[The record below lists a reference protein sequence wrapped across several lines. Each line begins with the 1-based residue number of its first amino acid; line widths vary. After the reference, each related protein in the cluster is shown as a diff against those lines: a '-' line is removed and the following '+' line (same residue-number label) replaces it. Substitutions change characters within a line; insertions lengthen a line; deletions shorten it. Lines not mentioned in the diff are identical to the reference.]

1 MSNEIINQPTTSALA
16 IASSAENV
24 GAIVRNTPESYR
36 KNQLSHDNCLRA
48 CEKLLAKIKED
59 GMTDELDR
67 TAASY
72 LERTRRTIKAMTELR
87 SPVTKIFDQVRK
99 EFTTL
104 ENDIDPTKSGTIP
117 CQLQQLRNAYAA
129 KKREEEEARRRAEEA
144 RRQAEIARG
153 QYRSSC
159 EQDYREKFNGLVV
172 TRINEL
178 TDLNSKVTLDTW
190 QAVYDTV
197 SGFGI
202 DLPADWCPPSS
213 VRIPVN
219 LSADETR
226 QIRADV
232 LKGLMTQFFEQ
243 YRSEIGDYRQEI
255 LDRLPSRKSELERA
269 AKANAEEAARIKAEI
284 AQREAAETARK
295 EAERVAREQEETKK
309 AEVVK
314 ANSEA
319 VNLFNL
325 ARDATPQY
333 QPKAKMTR
341 KIDVTAPSGYMQ
353 VMSMWWAKEGCNL
366 SKEELDKVFK
376 KQITYCEKVANKSG
390 EFINDPGIR
399 YVEDV
404 KAM

>member
-48 CEKLLAKIKED
+48 CETLLAKIRED

-159 EQDYREKFNGLVV
+159 EQDYREKFNALVV

-178 TDLNSKVTLDTW
+178 TDLNSKVTPDPL

-219 LSADETR
+219 LPADETR

-232 LKGLMTQFFEQ
+232 LRGLMTQFCEQ

-255 LDRLPSRKSELERA
+255 LDRLPSRKAEMERA

-284 AQREAAETARK
+284 DRREAAEAARK
-295 EAERVAREQEETKK
+295 EAERVAREQEEAKK
-309 AEVVK
+309 AEVAK

-325 ARDATPQY
+325 TQAATPQY
-333 QPKAKMTR
+333 QPKAKVTI

-376 KQITYCEKVANKSG
+376 KQIAFCEKVANKSG